1 MSIAFEQVSF
11 SYDGAPTLTN
21 VTFLVEDGEFLGV
34 VGPTGSG
41 KSTLIRHMNGLLHP
55 DEGRV
60 CVDGA
65 DLADKGAGAAA
76 RSVGV
81 AFQYPEHQ
89 LFAATVAQDVAF
101 GPRNQ
106 GLSSGQIEERVD
118 WALESVGLPASVKEA
133 SPFELSGG
141 QQRCVALAGVLA
153 MRPRALVLDEPTAG
167 LDPEARTSMLALV
180 RRLHAEEGL
189 TIVMTSHNMDD
200 LAQLSDRI
208 LVLNEGRVFALGT
221 PAQVFTRLDDLR
233 AIGLDAP
240 FAQAFAHKLRA
251 RGIALPRA
259 LYDIDSLAADLA
271 ALYSNV

>member
-1 MSIAFEQVSF
+1 MSF

-101 GPRNQ
+101 G
-106 GLSSGQIEERVD
+106 
-118 WALESVGLPASVKEA
+118 A
-133 SPFELSGG
+133 
-141 QQRCVALAGVLA
+141 
-153 MRPRALVLDEPTAG
+153 
-167 LDPEARTSMLALV
+167 
-180 RRLHAEEGL
+180 
-189 TIVMTSHNMDD
+189 
-200 LAQLSDRI
+200 
-208 LVLNEGRVFALGT
+208 
-221 PAQVFTRLDDLR
+221 
-233 AIGLDAP
+233 
-240 FAQAFAHKLRA
+240 RA
-251 RGIALPRA
+251 RWFSTSRQRVWTPKRGPACLRW
-259 LYDIDSLAADLA
+259 
-271 ALYSNV
+271 